1 VVLQA
6 EAIGEGIASAGAVL
20 VCGGLGGVM
29 EASARGAKRKGGL
42 TVGILPGDEFCEANP
57 FIDVRVVTGFGHAR
71 NVVVVRS
78 SHALIALPG
87 EYGTLSEIALALKIG
102 VPVVGLGSWS
112 HVQGVVNTST
122 SEEAVAQAVMLAERS
137 SVRTR

>member
-1 VVLQA
+1 
-6 EAIGEGIASAGAVL
+6 
-20 VCGGLGGVM
+20 M

-42 TVGILPGDEFCEANP
+42 TIGILPGSEHCEANP
-57 FIDVRVVTGFGHAR
+57 FIDVRVVTGLGHAR

-102 VPVVGLGSWS
+102 VPVVSLGSWS
-112 HVQGVVNTST
+112 HLEGVINVASP
-122 SEEAVAQAVMLAERS
+122 EEAVTQAVALAES
-137 SVRTR
+137 ASVRMR